1 MKKNSV
7 LLILIISFFG
17 CKEQKNKNLIVKF
30 KDEFVLQD
38 SLEYKKTLVGGLS
51 GIDYDGTNFYFVIDD
66 SQNPRILKS
75 TITFHKDTI
84 KTIDFVDL
92 IELKDS
98 SEFYKKQALD
108 LESLVYKPK
117 GKEFLLVSE
126 GAIKKGKEPSI
137 FTISEQGE
145 FINSFEIPEYFKSES
160 KHNASFEGS
169 CKSIDNTGMW
179 VAMEGVLKVDGEEP
193 GLTETTSPIRITLFN
208 DAEKKATK
216 QYAYMLDKVEKTKK
230 GTINLNGLTAILEYK
245 KNTFFVVERAYQ
257 SGYGSYGNTVKLYK
271 ATIEETTTNT
281 LHLNGL
287 SNERYTPLKK
297 ELLLNFNTIKPN
309 LTRGIIDNIEGITLG
324 PKLSNGNSS
333 LILISDD
340 NFQMYDAQINQFIV
354 LEIKE
359 EN

>member
-1 MKKNSV
+1 MKKNYI
-7 LLILIISFFG
+7 LLMFIISLFG
-17 CKEQKNKNLIVKF
+17 CKEQKNKGLVVEF

-38 SLEYKKTLVGGLS
+38 SLAYKNTIVGGLS

-75 TITFHKDTI
+75 VITFNEDTI
-84 KTIDFVDL
+84 QKIDFVDL

-98 SEFYKKQALD
+98 SEFYKEQALD
-108 LESLVYKPK
+108 LESLVFNAKE
-117 GKEFLLVSE
+117 KEFHLVSE
-126 GAIKKGKEPSI
+126 GSIKKGKEPSVFAI
-137 FTISEQGE
+137 NEGGE
-145 FINSFEIPEYFKSES
+145 FISSFEIPEYFKSAS
-160 KHNASFEGS
+160 RHNASFEGS
-169 CKSIDNTGMW
+169 CRSIDNTGMW

-193 GLTETTSPIRITLFN
+193 SLTETLSPVRITLFN
-208 DAEKKATK
+208 DGEKKATK
-216 QYAYMLDKVEKTKK
+216 QYVYMLDKVEKPKK

-245 KNTFFVVERAYQ
+245 KNTFLVVERAYQ

-271 ATIEETTTNT
+271 ATVEDKTTNT
-281 LHLNGL
+281 LAFETL
-287 SNERYTPLKK
+287 SNRTYIPLKK

-309 LTRGIIDNIEGITLG
+309 LTKGIIDNIEGITLG

-340 NFQMYDAQINQFIV
+340 NFQLYDTQINQFIV

-359 EN
+359 KN